1 MSRED
6 ENNIYYFCPLAH
18 GGDLIS
24 FTEDSSGKGAAFSK
38 PDEESVRF
46 VLAGIILGLEYLHN
60 IGIVLND
67 LKL

>member
-24 FTEDSSGKGAAFSK
+24 FTEDSSRKGAAFSK
-38 PDEESVRF
+38 FDEENIRF
-46 VLAGIILGLEYLHN
+46 VLAGIILGLEYLHKM
-60 IGIVLND
+60 GIFLND